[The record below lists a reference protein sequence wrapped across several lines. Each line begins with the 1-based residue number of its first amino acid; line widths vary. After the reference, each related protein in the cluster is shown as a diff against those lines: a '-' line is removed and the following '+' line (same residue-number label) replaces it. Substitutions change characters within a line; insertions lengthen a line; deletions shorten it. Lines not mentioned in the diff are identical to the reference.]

1 MALKKLSITE
11 EQADKVRELLGK
23 GLSPY
28 KISEITGIA
37 QPTLWRNMEF
47 MGLNKKREKQ
57 QTIIKVKFFSWNHF
71 KNKCII

>member
-11 EQADKVRELLGK
+11 QEAEQVRKLLDE

-28 KISEITGIA
+28 KISKRLKIS

-47 MGLNKKREKQ
+47 MGLNKKKES
-57 QTIIKVKFFSWNHF
+57 TENAAVKYFRWSDF
-71 KNKCII
+71 KNSII

>member
-11 EQADKVRELLGK
+11 QEAEQVRKLLDE

-28 KISEITGIA
+28 KISKRLKIS

-47 MGLNKKREKQ
+47 MGLNKKKESKESD
-57 QTIIKVKFFSWNHF
+57 TVKYFRWSDF
-71 KNKCII
+71 KNSII

>member
-11 EQADKVRELLGK
+11 EQAEQVKKLLAE

-28 KISEITGIA
+28 KISKRLKIS

-47 MGLNKKREKQ
+47 MGLNHKRQKE
-57 QTIIKVKFFSWNHF
+57 QTEIVGIFRWSDY